1 MKPLFDLVVI
11 AAALIL
17 TCGCTS
23 SGPNSFERGDI
34 VAPAAAPE
42 SGALVIV
49 WYDRDT
55 DQYTVDAVR
64 KNTVTGEWWRYADGF
79 GREQKQIKDREAY
92 DKIMVKID
100 HDGGAA
106 GTAGISGQKVDF
118 GKLGFGR
125 GRSCRMPS
133 RWWIDS
139 ISSPTRPAVCDPSL
153 YPFCNASP

>member
-1 MKPLFDLVVI
+1 MKSSFVLAVL

-23 SGPNSFERGDI
+23 SGPNAFDRGDI

-42 SGALVIV
+42 SGAHVIV

-64 KNTVTGEWWRYADGF
+64 KNTATGEWWRYADGF
-79 GREQKQIKDREAY
+79 GREQKQIKNREAY
-92 DKIMVKID
+92 DKIMIKLD

-106 GTAGISGQKVDF
+106 GTAGIIGLKE
-118 GKLGFGR
+118 
-125 GRSCRMPS
+125 
-133 RWWIDS
+133 
-139 ISSPTRPAVCDPSL
+139 
-153 YPFCNASP
+153 